1 MFITV
6 NLEGDIM
13 KKCISNHEH
22 NKVIVRKLTRVFDD
36 PNIILR
42 IVILTSFALMILG
55 LLGSF
60 VQQGSITLPGP
71 STTGL
76 SGVGHVSKVPLGLLS
91 MSMGLLLF
99 VLIPSLR
106 VLFGLEKFIRRREI
120 LNAIVALIVLVE
132 LTISIIL

>member
-1 MFITV
+1 
-6 NLEGDIM
+6 M